1 MVQIKYLFLGSGL
14 NSRLPEIWLPETI
27 SSQMFFKTHQQKCWN
42 SPPYQPSPLFT
53 SSTLFFLFVFVL
65 WGCSCR
71 FFVDVFFI
79 LMFPIVLKELEKWVY
94 FRHLGHT
101 DTCQTIVTSFKYRH
115 RKSKRKES
123 VFFLSEFSFTN
134 IHDSQDTEG
143 RRRLSFKST
152 LPLSPVSQ
160 TLKHQPGD

>member
-1 MVQIKYLFLGSGL
+1 MRDRLFASDPKSALKIFLLRKRMIKLEELNWILYKMVQVKYLFLGSGL

-27 SSQMFFKTHQQKCWN
+27 SSQMFFKTHQQKCSN

-65 WGCSCR
+65 WRCSCR

-115 RKSKRKES
+115 RKSKRKE
-123 VFFLSEFSFTN
+123 
-134 IHDSQDTEG
+134 
-143 RRRLSFKST
+143 
-152 LPLSPVSQ
+152 
-160 TLKHQPGD
+160 